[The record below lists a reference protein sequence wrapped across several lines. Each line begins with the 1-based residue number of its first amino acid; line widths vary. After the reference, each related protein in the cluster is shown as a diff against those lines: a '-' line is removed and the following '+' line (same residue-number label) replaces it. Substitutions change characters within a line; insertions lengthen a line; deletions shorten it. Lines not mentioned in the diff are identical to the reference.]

1 MPAPPSAAPFADV
14 LADLTIDFKRGASCL
29 VVCDKGWT
37 LPLYVGLKERLNAI
51 GLKCGYLDGKVKE
64 VAGADGTVIPASV
77 AQMRWAVRAPE
88 AEGIVFAV
96 PHLDIV
102 TTTEGGWTP
111 VSREV
116 IALLY
121 ENPLSI
127 WLGFQDPSLKL
138 PELVTKVFTRRY
150 VIETPYRTLETV
162 RPQPAPK
169 DEPQPEAPAPQPE
182 EQTTAA
188 PVPAPEV
195 PVPDAPEPKVAV
207 RFSWEPPDEPPA
219 PPADGTTSSP
229 ADPG

>member
-14 LADLTIDFKRGASCL
+14 LADLASDFKRGSSCL

-37 LPLYVGLKERLNAI
+37 LPLYVGLKERLNAS
-51 GLKCGYLDGKVKE
+51 GLRCGYLDGKVKE

-96 PHLDIV
+96 PHLDII
-102 TTTEGGWTP
+102 TTTAGGWTP

-127 WLGFQDPSLKL
+127 WLGFQDPSLEL
-138 PELVTKVFTRRY
+138 PELVAKVFTRRY

-169 DEPQPEAPAPQPE
+169 EERQPEAPKGE
-182 EQTTAA
+182 EPPIAQTDS
-188 PVPAPEV
+188 VPKTP
-195 PVPDAPEPKVAV
+195 APEPKEAV
-207 RFSWEPPDEPPA
+207 RFSWEPPDEPP
-219 PPADGTTSSP
+219 PADGTTSSP
-229 ADPG
+229 GDPG

>member
-14 LADLTIDFKRGASCL
+14 LADLTSDFKRGSSCL

-37 LPLYVGLKERLNAI
+37 LPLYVGLKERLNAS
-51 GLKCGYLDGKVKE
+51 GLKCGYLDGKVKDT
-64 VAGADGTVIPASV
+64 AGADGGVIPASV

-96 PHLDIV
+96 PHLDII

-127 WLGFQDPSLKL
+127 WLGFQDPSLEL

-150 VIETPYRTLETV
+150 VIEAPYRTLETV
-162 RPQPAPK
+162 RPQPAAS
-169 DEPQPEAPAPQPE
+169 EAPQPEPPAPKPEEPLIAETPHEAPAPPPE
-182 EQTTAA
+182 E
-188 PVPAPEV
+188 
-195 PVPDAPEPKVAV
+195 AV
-207 RFSWEPPDEPPA
+207 RFSWEPPGAPPV
-219 PPADGTTSSP
+219 PPADGTTSFP
-229 ADPG
+229 TDPG